1 MEKLFRREVIE
12 AIGHGV
18 IFSDA
23 EQLITYANGSFCELT
38 GYDRSEIVGRN
49 CRFLQGARYRPRNAG
64 SHTQG
69 ARRRAAVRGRDP
81 QLPQGRQ
88 AVLEQPVDHTATE
101 QVRTPD
107 RLCRDHAR
115 YH

>member
-12 AIGHGV
+12 AMGHGV

-49 CRFLQGARYRPRNAG
+49 CRFLQGPDTDPETRVRIRKALAAG
-64 SHTQG
+64 QPFEGEIIGGQHTRVELS
-69 ARRRAAVRGRDP
+69 ATSS
-81 QLPQGRQ
+81 
-88 AVLEQPVDHTATE
+88 TATAVILE
-101 QVRTPD
+101 HRTD
-107 RLCRDHAR
+107 E
-115 YH
+115 